1 MNGLID
7 RFINVWHIGNAM
19 DRACFILLAAVIVL
33 NILRIALLVYDTFF
47 RGTADAE
54 DVEG

>member
-47 RGTADAE
+47 RGTDDAE